1 MYYTAEQIT
10 QLIDDIR
17 RIDLDRIGPALIRI
31 AGADGLT
38 LIAGIRDLQSDA
50 GLAQMDLVFGLP
62 HRNLSEVYNQQY
74 TRSKEALGRLTA
86 HQMTGIQAFIIK
98 GLTSA
103 KYMMDVIASL

>member
-1 MYYTAEQIT
+1 MYYTTEQIST
-10 QLIDDIR
+10 LVEDIR
-17 RIDLDRIGPALIRI
+17 QIDLDRVGPTLIRM

-74 TRSKEALGRLTA
+74 TRSKEALGR
-86 HQMTGIQAFIIK
+86 
-98 GLTSA
+98 
-103 KYMMDVIASL
+103 